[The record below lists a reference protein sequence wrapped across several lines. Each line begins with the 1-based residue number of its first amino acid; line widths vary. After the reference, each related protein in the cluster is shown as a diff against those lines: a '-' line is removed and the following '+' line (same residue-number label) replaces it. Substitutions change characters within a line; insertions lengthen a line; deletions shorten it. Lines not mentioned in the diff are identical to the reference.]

1 MAQILKEPKQDSV
14 GLVIIITNDYS
25 TTKELSTLNGTK
37 EDGKALS
44 EAFAKLNFTVQW
56 EENVNGDQ
64 LKLIVKDIARLNASD
79 CRCIIFV
86 FSGHGQEG
94 DYIFMQDNSKH
105 QIYDAIVHPLLPK
118 NAKGIGS
125 IQKAFLIDACRGGE
139 KAAIAYVPKGLKER
153 LMDKLKKVSAEGN
166 FLVAYSTLPKQ
177 LAYETDKGGVWLSTV
192 ATLLN
197 EGKHLNSLGDFLTMV
212 NKCMMEDNFSTA
224 GVTITT

>member
-1 MAQILKEPKQDSV
+1 MANNWS
-14 GLVIIITNDYS
+14 S
-25 TTKELSTLNGTK
+25 
-37 EDGKALS
+37 
-44 EAFAKLNFTVQW
+44 
-56 EENVNGDQ
+56 
-64 LKLIVKDIARLNASD
+64 VKDIASLSASTLKD

-94 DYIFMQDNSKH
+94 DYIFMEDNSRH

-139 KAAIAYVPKGLKER
+139 KAAIAYVPKGPKEG
-153 LMDKLKKVSAEGN
+153 LMDKLKKFSAEGN

-197 EGKHLNSLGDFLTMV
+197 EGKHLNSLGDFLTKV
-212 NKCMMEDNFSTA
+212 NKCMMDKMKASFQQPELLSRLNDVISLDPSEYTSN
-224 GVTITT
+224 